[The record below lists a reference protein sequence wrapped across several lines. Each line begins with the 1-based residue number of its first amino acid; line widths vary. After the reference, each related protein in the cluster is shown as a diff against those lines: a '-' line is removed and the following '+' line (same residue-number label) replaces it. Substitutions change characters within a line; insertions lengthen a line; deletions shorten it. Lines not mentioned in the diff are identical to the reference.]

1 MVIFSRASEI
11 WVLTKQAFGR
21 YKSQIVLLTVLGFVT
36 GTLEAVGITAIIPL
50 FSLLPGGP
58 PVGDWI
64 SRQIAGLF
72 SVAHLP
78 FSFESLSIF
87 IVLLFFL
94 KAPALV
100 LLNFILSK
108 ITADYESETKARL
121 FSRTLHS
128 SWPFLM
134 KQKSGHLETIMLVD
148 VPASA
153 TLLNQISG
161 ALMLVASVVVY
172 LLAAINNSSTI
183 TFLTLAVGGAV
194 FVFSKPLFWR
204 SRQAA
209 SERAAISKEVAHHV
223 SENIYGIKTLK
234 TSLGLPGAQKRA
246 EKYFSDLRRIDV
258 RSNNLK
264 NISRAFMQPLAVLF
278 IVVLF
283 AFSYRA
289 GAFNWVAIGVTVF
302 LIDRIFI
309 YLQQLLN
316 TLHVLNDLVPN
327 LRAVLKHEGSA
338 RANRETADAR
348 GDAFLFKKSF
358 EFRDVSF
365 GYSADQPVLQNISF
379 EVRKGEMVGIIGPS
393 GVGKTTLVD
402 LILRLFSPQA
412 GTILLDGKDIAA
424 IKLDSWRK
432 NIGYVAQ
439 DIFLMNDSVGNN
451 IKFYDESM
459 TDKQIAEA
467 ARQADLYEFI
477 QSLPEKFETIVG
489 ERGLRLSAGQRQRIV
504 IARILARKP
513 ELLILDEATSALDNE
528 SEAQIQAVIKK
539 LKGRVTVFAIAHR
552 LSTVMDSDK
561 LMVLEGGRLVEQGE
575 PQKLMAD
582 KNSYFFRSYEIS
594 KN

>member
-1 MVIFSRASEI
+1 M
-11 WVLTKQAFGR
+11 
-21 YKSQIVLLTVLGFVT
+21 
-36 GTLEAVGITAIIPL
+36 TL
-50 FSLLPGGP
+50 
-58 PVGDWI
+58 
-64 SRQIAGLF
+64 
-72 SVAHLP
+72 
-78 FSFESLSIF
+78 
-87 IVLLFFL
+87 
-94 KAPALV
+94 
-100 LLNFILSK
+100 
-108 ITADYESETKARL
+108 
-121 FSRTLHS
+121 
-128 SWPFLM
+128 
-134 KQKSGHLETIMLVD
+134 
-148 VPASA
+148 
-153 TLLNQISG
+153 
-161 ALMLVASVVVY
+161 
-172 LLAAINNSSTI
+172 
-183 TFLTLAVGGAV
+183 
-194 FVFSKPLFWR
+194 
-204 SRQAA
+204 
-209 SERAAISKEVAHHV
+209 
-223 SENIYGIKTLK
+223 
-234 TSLGLPGAQKRA
+234 
-246 EKYFSDLRRIDV
+246 
-258 RSNNLK
+258 
-264 NISRAFMQPLAVLF
+264 
-278 IVVLF
+278 
-283 AFSYRA
+283 
-289 GAFNWVAIGVTVF
+289 F
-302 LIDRIFI
+302 LIC
-309 YLQQLLN
+309 
-316 TLHVLNDLVPN
+316 
-327 LRAVLKHEGSA
+327 
-338 RANRETADAR
+338 AR